1 MIPAFDPGA
10 LHAERIARA
19 EALVER
25 DLVLRLELAMADP
38 AKARAPGL
46 TPAQAMGLS
55 E

>member
-1 MIPAFDPGA
+1 MTRPAPDFAKMHSD
-10 LHAERIARA
+10 RIARA

-46 TPAQAMGLS
+46 TPAQAMGVA
-55 E
+55 